1 MYWLASLWT
10 WTSMSSSRWL
20 PGRITFL
27 VITAAA
33 GRAMAMFLI
42 REPRFLWARLMAS
55 PAASMLAMLPSTTVS
70 LGSGSIA

>member
-1 MYWLASLWT
+1 MYWLASPWT

-33 GRAMAMFLI
+33 GSARATFLI
-42 REPRFLWARLMAS
+42 REPRALWARLRAS

-70 LGSGSIA
+70 LGSGSMA